1 MRLYERLRVT
11 YTNEWLEVGIKSL
24 IRYNTAKYS
33 LQSNMNVNAF
43 DISNGGNVEIRF
55 PKDITLSLDYDYN
68 FKTGYTD
75 GFDRPQH
82 LLGAQFNVS
91 VFKKKQG
98 TISLKGFDLLN
109 QRISVSRVVLS
120 NYIEDIAY
128 STQPRYFMLQFSY
141 RFNYFA
147 RQK

>member
-55 PKDITLSLDYDYN
+55 PKDITFLCDYDYN

-82 LLGAQFNVS
+82 ILGIQLNVS

-109 QRISVSRVVLS
+109 QRRIVSRIVRS
-120 NYIEDIAY
+120 NYIEDLTY
-128 STQPRYFMLQFSY
+128 NTQPRYFMFQLPV
-141 RFNYFA
+141 
-147 RQK
+147 

>member
-1 MRLYERLRVT
+1 MAGSRD
-11 YTNEWLEVGIKSL
+11 KSL

-75 GFDRPQH
+75 GFDSFRNIFWEH
-82 LLGAQFNVS
+82 NSMCL
-91 VFKKKQG
+91 VFKKKQME
-98 TISLKGFDLLN
+98 TIQFE
-109 QRISVSRVVLS
+109 RI
-120 NYIEDIAY
+120 
-128 STQPRYFMLQFSY
+128 
-141 RFNYFA
+141 
-147 RQK
+147 